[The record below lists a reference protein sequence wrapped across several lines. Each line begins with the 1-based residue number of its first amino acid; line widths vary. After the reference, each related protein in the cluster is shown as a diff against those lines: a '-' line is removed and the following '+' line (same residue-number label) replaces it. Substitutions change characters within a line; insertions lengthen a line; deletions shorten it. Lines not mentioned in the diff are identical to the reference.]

1 MSLAFVMA
9 VAAAAPAPSAI
20 TSYPAAYFSA
30 SSPTNALEMVQ
41 RLPGFTFDSGAA
53 VRGFGGAAGNVLI
66 DGVRP
71 AAKDDSID
79 QVLFRIPA
87 SSVDRIEVIRGGAPG
102 IDMQG
107 KTILANVIRKTGG
120 GAKLL
125 MAGAIDHAWDGRIG
139 GAARFEVSTRIG
151 ATGVEVALLA
161 GRGFDDGS
169 GSGPRTLTDAAGAV
183 IARAFEKSAGVGE
196 NYKATLATET
206 PVWGGKLRLNASLSS
221 NPYDYTQDDG
231 FFAPVGREFE
241 RDHQG
246 QVTAETGLRY
256 EHALGSKASV
266 ETYLLQQ
273 LGWSD
278 FTADFTSDPVT
289 AAITGNPLT
298 EFFSLKKS
306 SGESIA
312 RVTFKYQVGPKL
324 GLQTGGEGDFNWLQD
339 HTLLI
344 ENGAGTAVPA
354 ANVRV
359 TETRGEAFATATWQ
373 ARKTVTLEAGM
384 RLEASR
390 IGSTGDVVNQR
401 SFVYPKPRVDLT
413 WSPDAADQIRLRAER
428 EVGQL
433 NFDDFAASTATLSS
447 GGVHAGNPNLDPQ
460 TDWVVEAA
468 YDRRFWG
475 SADATVTVRHYALQ
489 NVIDRV
495 PIYDPAGDYDAPGNI
510 GPGTKDEVAFS
521 LTLPTDR
528 FGIRNGLITGQ
539 ATRRWSRV
547 IDPTTG
553 APRPISALH
562 ALDGE
567 LHFTQGV
574 KGWKTTWGF
583 DVFNQWRETRYLFS
597 EIDTDKL
604 KTFVVL
610 FAEYKPRPD
619 LSFRFE
625 LNNATARGFEHT
637 REVYSGPRNTN
648 GLAYI
653 DRRDLHTGRLLH
665 FRILKTFG

>member
-1 MSLAFVMA
+1 MSLVFIMA
-9 VAAAAPAPSAI
+9 AAVAAAPAPSAV
-20 TSYPAAYFSA
+20 TSYPAAFFAA

-71 AAKDDSID
+71 AAKDDTID

-87 SSVDRIEVIRGGAPG
+87 TSVDRIEVIRGGAPD

-107 KTILANVIRKTGG
+107 KTILANVIRKAGG
-120 GAKLL
+120 GTKLL
-125 MAGAIDHAWDGRIG
+125 IAGAIDHAWDGRIG

-151 ATGVEVALLA
+151 ATNIEGALSA

-169 GSGPRTLTDAAGAV
+169 GSGPRTLTDGDAV
-183 IARAFEKSAGVGE
+183 IAKAFEKSAGTGE

-206 PVWGGKLRLNASLSS
+206 PVAGGKLRLNASLSS
-221 NPYDYTQDDG
+221 NPYDYTQDDAFISPPG
-231 FFAPVGREFE
+231 HEFE

-256 EHALGSKASV
+256 EHPIGAKASV

-273 LGWSD
+273 LGWSN

-289 AAITGNPLT
+289 AAITGNPTT
-298 EFFSLKKS
+298 EFFSLKKT

-312 RVTFKYQVGPKL
+312 RVTFKYQTGPKL
-324 GLQTGGEGDFNWLQD
+324 GFQAGGEGDFNWLQD
-339 HTLLI
+339 HTLLT
-344 ENGAGTAVPA
+344 EDGAPTAVPA

-373 ARKTVTLEAGM
+373 ARKSLILEAGV
-384 RLEASR
+384 RVEASR
-390 IGSTGDVVNQR
+390 IGSTGDVVDQR
-401 SFVYPKPRVDLT
+401 GFVYPKPRVAVT
-413 WSPDAADQIRLRAER
+413 WSPDDADQLRLRVER

-433 NFDDFAASTATLSS
+433 NFDDFAASTASVGN

-460 TDWVVEAA
+460 TDWVAEAA
-468 YDRRFWG
+468 FDRRFWG
-475 SADATVTVRHYALQ
+475 SADATVTVRHYALH

-495 PIYDPAGDYDAPGNI
+495 PILDPAGDYDAPGNI
-510 GPGTKDEVAFS
+510 GPGTKDEIAFS

-528 FGIRNGLITGQ
+528 LGIKNGLLTGQ

-547 IDPTTG
+547 IDPLTG
-553 APRPISALH
+553 LPRPISALH

-567 LHFTQGV
+567 LHFAQGLTR
-574 KGWKTTWGF
+574 WKTTWGF
-583 DVFNQWRETRYLFS
+583 DIFDQWRETRYLFD

-604 KTFVVL
+604 KIFVGL
-610 FAEYKPRPD
+610 FAEYKPKVD

-625 LNNATARGFEHT
+625 LNDATGHGFEHS
-637 REVYSGPRNTN
+637 RDVYN
-648 GLAYI
+648 GLRNAGDFAYT
-653 DRRDLHTGRLLH
+653 DRRDLHTGRELH
-665 FRILKTFG
+665 FRVLKTFG